1 MSELEELIGDLQ
13 EEYEDIKVL
22 GVDNIISNSAQ
33 FKFDVPPVIK
43 EGRTL
48 IPVNAISKGFG
59 ADVAWDGEERK
70 VTISKDNTVIEI
82 WVDSNKAVVDG
93 EEFVLDAKAEVIS
106 SRTVVPLGFIA
117 EALGLEVE
125 WNPEDET
132 IELNDSEDSD
142 EEETDEET
150 SE

>member
-1 MSELEELIGDLQ
+1 M
-13 EEYEDIKVL
+13 
-22 GVDNIISNSAQ
+22 
-33 FKFDVPPVIK
+33 
-43 EGRTL
+43 
-48 IPVNAISKGFG
+48 
-59 ADVAWDGEERK
+59 
-70 VTISKDNTVIEI
+70 
-82 WVDSNKAVVDG
+82 
-93 EEFVLDAKAEVIS
+93 
-106 SRTVVPLGFIA
+106 VPLGFIA